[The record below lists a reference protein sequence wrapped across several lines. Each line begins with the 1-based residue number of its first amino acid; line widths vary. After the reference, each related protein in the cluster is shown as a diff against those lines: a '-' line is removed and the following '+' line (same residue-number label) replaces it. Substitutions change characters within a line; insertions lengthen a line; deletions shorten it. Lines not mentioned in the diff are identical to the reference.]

1 MMIEKAILSA
11 LQKATTAAVAA
22 STMPTL
28 PVKYIGR
35 IFDIPND
42 GQYLEIVHIPNNVIG
57 EFWAEGKTYRGLF
70 RLILHWQIDDAG
82 AYSSLDVL
90 ASITSYFP
98 IGAVFQSDG
107 VSVKVY
113 QEPDLT
119 SVIEDAPEML
129 YPVTIRY
136 MYFQTP

>member
-1 MMIEKAILSA
+1 VFTVPSD
-11 LQKATTAAVAA
+11 
-22 STMPTL
+22 
-28 PVKYIGR
+28 GR
-35 IFDIPND
+35 
-42 GQYLEIVHIPNNVIG
+42 YLEIVQIPNNING
-57 EFWAEGKTYRGLF
+57 EFWADGKTYRGLY

-82 AYSSLDVL
+82 AYSALDTL

-107 VSVKVY
+107 ISVKVY

-119 SVIEDAPEML
+119 SVIEAAPEML

-136 MYFQTP
+136 ISFQQP